1 MANERQITVKI
12 LGDSSSAE
20 RAFQVVNK
28 QSQSLGQKM
37 TKFGG
42 TLTKNLTLPI
52 LAGSA
57 ALLGFAKGAEDA
69 EIANRKLDAVLTE
82 MGFGDATKR
91 VSNYAEELE
100 RTIAIDADVIKA
112 TQTKLATF
120 KELTASVGE
129 AGGAFDRATM
139 AALNMAAAGFGEATS
154 NAVQL
159 GKALNDPI
167 KGITALSRAGITFTE
182 TEKEKIKALVE
193 SGNLLAAQDMVLS
206 AIEGQLGDTAAA
218 SASSFQRI
226 KLSLMQVADSIG
238 MAVLPLL
245 DSFARFV
252 SETLVPQVI
261 PFIERITESFKNLD
275 PGIKTAI
282 LAVTAFAAAIG
293 PVLLIVGKLIGIFI
307 AIKTG
312 IVGMAAAFT
321 ALTGPVGITIA
332 ALAALTAGVIF
343 LYKNNED
350 FRQLVQRIW
359 PLISNA
365 IGTSLTMVKKFIDD
379 NRPALAA
386 LADAFMRFAS
396 MVSQILTPVLV
407 FLIQNGLQVLINV
420 LRGVILVMQFLID
433 VTTRVIEIF
442 RQTSDA
448 TRRFTADLVSGFS
461 QAMSIVRGFTS
472 TVSGA
477 FSNASNLLFNTGR
490 DIVMGLWRGMQSLT
504 SYISTEVSRWVNN
517 VIPAPIRR
525 ILKISSPSRVFE
537 DIGESLVDG
546 LVLGLDDNATRA
558 VDSVSAIANT
568 IQAESSFQFEQAGF
582 DMARSFAESFID
594 ALSPGGFLFDGI
606 MSVIDSLAD
615 ALNRSISLSGI
626 NVGGGGSGGG
636 GGGGGGGGAPM
647 LGFTDVNRFGGGA
660 AQNRVVAE
668 ASTPE
673 GAAALAEVAAKF
685 AEIDYSF
692 LGVRP
697 GMPLFAK
704 GGIVKSA
711 TLGIVGEAGPEAI
724 IPLNRANGLGSTY
737 NITVNPGLST
747 NAETGRAVVEAI
759 KRYERTSGQVFA
771 TA

>member
-52 LAGSA
+52 LAGGA
-57 ALLGFAKGAEDA
+57 ALLGFAKEAENA
-69 EIANRKLDAVLTE
+69 AISNRKLDAVLTE
-82 MGFGDATKR
+82 MGFGEATKR
-91 VSNYAEELE
+91 VSDYAEELE
-100 RTIAIDADVIKA
+100 RTIAVDADVIRA

-120 KELTASVGE
+120 KQLTASVGE

-154 NAVQL
+154 NATQL

-218 SASSFQRI
+218 SASSFQRV
-226 KLSLMQVADSIG
+226 KLSLLQVAESIG
-238 MAVLPLL
+238 TAVLPLME
-245 DSFARFV
+245 SFARFV
-252 SETLVPQVI
+252 SETLVPRVI

-282 LAVTAFAAAIG
+282 LAVIAFAAAIG
-293 PVLLIVGKLIGIFI
+293 PVLLIVGKLIGIFV

-359 PLISNA
+359 PLISSA
-365 IGTSLTMVKKFIDD
+365 IGTSLAMVRKFIDD

-396 MVSQILTPVLV
+396 MVSTILTPVLI
-407 FLIQNGLQVLINV
+407 FLIQNGLQVLISV
-420 LRGVILVMQFLID
+420 LRGVIQIMQFLID
-433 VTTRVIEIF
+433 VTTKVIEIF

-461 QAMSIVRGFTS
+461 QAMSIIRGFAS

-504 SYISTEVSRWVNN
+504 SYISTEVSRWVNS
-517 VIPAPIRR
+517 VIPAP
-525 ILKISSPSRVFE
+525 
-537 DIGESLVDG
+537 
-546 LVLGLDDNATRA
+546 
-558 VDSVSAIANT
+558 
-568 IQAESSFQFEQAGF
+568 
-582 DMARSFAESFID
+582 
-594 ALSPGGFLFDGI
+594 
-606 MSVIDSLAD
+606 
-615 ALNRSISLSGI
+615 
-626 NVGGGGSGGG
+626 SGG
-636 GGGGGGGGAPM
+636 
-647 LGFTDVNRFGGGA
+647 L
-660 AQNRVVAE
+660 
-668 ASTPE
+668 TP
-673 GAAALAEVAAKF
+673 
-685 AEIDYSF
+685 
-692 LGVRP
+692 
-697 GMPLFAK
+697 
-704 GGIVKSA
+704 SA
-711 TLGIVGEAGPEAI
+711 RENKLQG
-724 IPLNRANGLGSTY
+724 
-737 NITVNPGLST
+737 
-747 NAETGRAVVEAI
+747 
-759 KRYERTSGQVFA
+759 
-771 TA
+771 

>member
-42 TLTKNLTLPI
+42 TLSKNLTLPI
-52 LAGSA
+52 LAGGA
-57 ALLGFAKGAEDA
+57 ALLGFAKEAENA
-69 EIANRKLDAVLTE
+69 AIANRKLDAVLTE
-82 MGFGDATKR
+82 MGFGEATKR
-91 VSNYAEELE
+91 VSDYAEELE
-100 RTIAIDADVIKA
+100 RTIAVDADVIKA

-120 KELTASVGE
+120 KQLTASVGE

-154 NAVQL
+154 NATQL

-167 KGITALSRAGITFTE
+167 KGITALNRAGITFTQ

-218 SASSFQRI
+218 SASSFQRV
-226 KLSLMQVADSIG
+226 KLSLLQVADSIG
-238 MAVLPLL
+238 AAVLPLME
-245 DSFARFV
+245 SFARFV
-252 SETLVPQVI
+252 SETLVPRVI

-282 LAVTAFAAAIG
+282 LAVIAFAAAIG
-293 PVLLIVGKLIGIFI
+293 PVLLIVGKLIGIFV

-350 FRQLVQRIW
+350 FRELVQRIW

-365 IGTSLTMVKKFIDD
+365 IGTSLAMVKKFIDD

-396 MVSQILTPVLV
+396 MVSQVLTPVLI
-407 FLIQNGLQVLINV
+407 FLIQNGLQVLISL
-420 LRGVILVMQFLID
+420 LRGVIQIMQFLID

-448 TRRFTADLVSGFS
+448 TRRFTADLVNGFS
-461 QAMSIVRGFTS
+461 QAMNIVRGFAS

-546 LVLGLDDNATRA
+546 LVFGLDDNATRA
-558 VDSVSAIANT
+558 VDSVSAIANA

-615 ALNRSISLSGI
+615 ALSRSISLTGI
-626 NVGGGGSGGG
+626 NVGG

-697 GMPLFAK
+697 GVPLFAK

-724 IPLNRANGLGSTY
+724 IPLNRANGLMGNSY
-737 NITVNPGLST
+737 QIIVNPGLST
-747 NAETGRAVVEAI
+747 NAETGRAIVEAI
-759 KRYERTSGQVFA
+759 KRHERTSGQVFA